1 MKGMNAGYF
10 SRLDH
15 LRFFAAI
22 LVVFFHFSGV
32 HEKITNITNAKDII
46 KIWAS
51 NGSTGVSLFLV
62 LSGFLFCVISSA
74 GSKEIKYKGY
84 ITNRILRIAPL
95 VTIFVFICITL
106 NRENSGPLDIL
117 RVIFLQ
123 LNTGNKWSGWGG
135 DIFPIGT
142 IWTIAVEFQF
152 YLIFPFLMVML
163 HKHGIR
169 KILLLIL
176 FFIMIKFMLVM
187 YSGVY
192 IYGNL
197 YHSIIGR
204 IDQFLVGIVF
214 GALYVRHKNT
224 LMLSRNYIVF
234 IPLTLFALSFL
245 TLLMTQSRYTVIYN
259 SFGFTAEAILW
270 ALIIISYLCINININ
285 DKIDSVLAYLGG
297 LSFSMYLFHL
307 PIGII
312 ISRFM
317 KNDMDIAINGF
328 VFSIFIVIPITI
340 AVSSLTYSAIEKPFL
355 EMRKKYTSPI
365 VDS

>member
-1 MKGMNAGYF
+1 MKGMNSGYL

-22 LVVFFHFSGV
+22 LVFFFHFSGV
-32 HEKITNITNAKDII
+32 HEKLSKIENIKDVV
-46 KIWAS
+46 KVWAA

-62 LSGFLFCVISSA
+62 LSGFLFCVISDA
-74 GSKEIKYKGY
+74 GNKEIKYKEY

-117 RVIFLQ
+117 RVLFLQ
-123 LNTGNKWSGWGG
+123 LNTGNKFSGWGG

-152 YLIFPFLMVML
+152 YLIFPFLMIIL

-169 KILLLIL
+169 KIVSLVL
-176 FFIMIKFMLVM
+176 FFIIIKLMLVM

-192 IYGNL
+192 VYGNL

-204 IDQFLVGIVF
+204 IDQFLIGIIF
-214 GALYVRHKNT
+214 GALYCRYKNKILT
-224 LMLSRNYIVF
+224 PNNYIILF
-234 IPLTLFALSFL
+234 PLSLLSLVLLTFFL
-245 TLLMTQSRYTVIYN
+245 MQSRYTVVYN
-259 SFGFTAEAILW
+259 TLGFSTEAFLW
-270 ALIIISYLCINININ
+270 AVLIMCYLCINISFNKKL
-285 DKIDSVLAYLGG
+285 DACLAYLGG
-297 LSFSMYLFHL
+297 LSFSMYLLHL

-312 ISRFM
+312 TSRFM
-317 KNDMDIAINGF
+317 KNEYGIIMNGF
-328 VFSIFIVIPITI
+328 VFSLIIVIPLTI
-340 AVSSLTYSAIEKPFL
+340 VVSSLTFSTLGHTIL
-355 EMRKKYTSPI
+355 H
-365 VDS
+365 